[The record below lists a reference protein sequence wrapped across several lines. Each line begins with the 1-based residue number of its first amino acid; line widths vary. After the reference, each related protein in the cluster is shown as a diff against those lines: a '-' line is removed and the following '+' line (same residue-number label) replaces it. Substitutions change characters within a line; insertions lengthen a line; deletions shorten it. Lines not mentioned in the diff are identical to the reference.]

1 MTGCC
6 RPYPRNIFVNGANDE
21 DDDDLED
28 GDLKD
33 EESGEKIVAS

>member
-1 MTGCC
+1 MKGD
-6 RPYPRNIFVNGANDE
+6 VDDDK

-33 EESGEKIVAS
+33 EGSGEKII

>member
-1 MTGCC
+1 MKGDVDD
-6 RPYPRNIFVNGANDE
+6 NE

-33 EESGEKIVAS
+33 EGSGEKII